1 MQNFLR
7 RSPIAQAAIVLVGLT
22 FASATAVAADARE
35 GIFKAYQKMMDSRF
49 SVDMTTMSDGGPMKS
64 HSDYDTV
71 ERIHLKND
79 KMELIVLPEGTWLRA
94 GSEWTHPPVD
104 MSGMVKQ
111 FIPKS
116 IDDMR
121 AATKDAS
128 DEGMTTWNGQPV
140 HAYKYNVD
148 TTVMGIHVTSQ
159 NKIYVNAAGQIIH
172 AESNGEAMGK
182 TSQTTQDIHYDDSI
196 RVTAPK

>member
-1 MQNFLR
+1 MRTYLQRL
-7 RSPIAQAAIVLVGLT
+7 PIAIASAGLF
-22 FASATAVAADARE
+22 FASGAHAAGAEDAV
-35 GIFKAYQKMMDSRF
+35 FSAYQKLLGAKFAAD
-49 SVDMTTMSDGGPMKS
+49 VTTVSGGNTIKT
-64 HSDYDTV
+64 HSEYDTV
-71 ERIHLKND
+71 QRIHMKND
-79 KMELIVLPEGTWLRA
+79 KMEMIVLPEGTWMRT
-94 GSEWTHPPVD
+94 GNDWMKPPVD

-140 HAYKYNVD
+140 HAYTYNVD